1 MRKVES
7 DIEEQGGQRWEREIM
22 RWQTENMVCM
32 IHRLHPHIRT
42 GPDVAGTRKRNG
54 IQKEGNERDI
64 VSQTL
69 LKGGKR
75 HAAHHYTES
84 QSFFFFLTA
93 MPKSILKVTTQ
104 RYICLPLA
112 VVFC

>member
-69 LKGGKR
+69 LQKVEDMLLT
-75 HAAHHYTES
+75 ATLS
-84 QSFFFFLTA
+84 QSFFFPIA
-93 MPKSILKVTTQ
+93 MPNSILKVTTQ